1 VNKFETHEISVWQG
15 SHFQAIGKYTVRQ
28 QEVEGREGETEREK
42 EQKRN
47 RESVRTSWVMAES
60 GARDKSTD
68 MALCMRGRVQW
79 GKSLRQEKSQQIW
92 SRVRTGELGW

>member
-1 VNKFETHEISVWQG
+1 M
-15 SHFQAIGKYTVRQ
+15 RQ

>member
-1 VNKFETHEISVWQG
+1 
-15 SHFQAIGKYTVRQ
+15 VRQ
-28 QEVEGREGETEREK
+28 REVESREGETERER

-47 RESVRTSWVMAES
+47 RESVRVSKSERTSWARAES

-79 GKSLRQEKSQQIW
+79 GKSLGQEKSQQIW
-92 SRVRTGELGW
+92 SRARTGELGW